1 MSTPNTLTD
10 LIPDFFYA
18 MDVVSREM
26 VGLLPSI
33 SLDAS
38 TQQAAKDQTIR
49 SFVTPV
55 AATYDVTPGQL
66 PADNGQ
72 QTIGSVTMSIS
83 KVKYAP
89 MLITGEEELGLDSPG
104 GPGSNAILQDQIQQG
119 IRSLVNEMESDG
131 CALFYKASRAVAPAG
146 TTLFDAANY
155 KDVANVARILDD
167 NGAPMAGR
175 TLVLNSLATAAFRGN
190 AQNTGANTAGTDS
203 FQRNGIMLPMFGMDL
218 RSSAGIKSQTA
229 GTGSG
234 LKTDSAGYA
243 IGATSITVA
252 TDGSGTILA
261 GDVVSFSTDA
271 SGAKYVVLTGG
282 DMSSGG
288 TITINAPGLR
298 GSLAAAQADI
308 TINTSTDK
316 NMAFSRNAIH
326 MATRAPAVPKRGDMA
341 KDRITLRDPYSGI
354 AFTFAMYPGY
364 HMNKFE
370 VSAAWGIEVIKKEHL
385 ALLID

>member
-18 MDVVSREM
+18 MDVVSREL
-26 VGLLPSI
+26 VGLIPSI
-33 SLDAS
+33 SLDAK
-38 TQQAAKDQTIR
+38 TEQAAKDQVIR
-49 SFVTPV
+49 SFVTPT
-55 AATYDVTPGQL
+55 ASTYDVTPGQL
-66 PADNGQ
+66 PVDNGQ
-72 QTIGSVTMSIS
+72 QTITKVDMAIT

-104 GPGSNAILQDQIQQG
+104 GPGSNLILQDQIQQG
-119 IRSLVNEMESDG
+119 IRALVNEMEADG

-155 KDVANVARILDD
+155 KDVANVAKILDD
-167 NGAPMAGR
+167 NGAPANNR
-175 TLVLNSLATAAFRGN
+175 SLILNTLATAAFRGN

-203 FQRNGIMLPMFGMDL
+203 FQRNGIMLPMFNMDL
-218 RSSAGIKSQTA
+218 RTSGQIKSQTA

-234 LKTDSAGYA
+234 LKTDSTGYA

-252 TDGSGTILA
+252 TDGSGTIVP
-261 GDVVSFSTDA
+261 GDVISFSTDA
-271 SGAKYVVLTGG
+271 TGSKYVVLSGG
-282 DMSSGG
+282 NMDSGG
-288 TITINAPGLR
+288 TVVINAPGLR
-298 GSLAAAQADI
+298 GSLAASQADI
-308 TINTSTDK
+308 TINSSTDK
-316 NMAFSRNAIH
+316 NMALSRNAIH
-326 MATRAPAVPKRGDMA
+326 MVTRAPAVPKRGDMA
-341 KDRITLRDPYSGI
+341 ADRITLRDPYSGI
-354 AFTFAMYPGY
+354 AFTFAIYKGY